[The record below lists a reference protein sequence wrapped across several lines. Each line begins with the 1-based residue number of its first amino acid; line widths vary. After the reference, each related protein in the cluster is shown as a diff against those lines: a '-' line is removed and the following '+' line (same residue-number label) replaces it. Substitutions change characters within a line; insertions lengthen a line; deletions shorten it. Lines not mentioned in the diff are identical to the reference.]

1 VVFDFFKDD
10 SLRGPLIAQMFQ
22 LVSEFVVDLLIFET
36 IFDALGMGGLY
47 GWNFALWT
55 E

>member
-1 VVFDFFKDD
+1 MVFDFFKDD

-22 LVSEFVVDLLIFET
+22 LVSEFVVDLLMFET
-36 IFDALGMGGLY
+36 IFEALGLAGLDS
-47 GWNFALWT
+47 WNSALWT